1 MSRNLLRRSSFV
13 LVLFA
18 LVLSVVS
25 VLLAGETTT
34 DKIDKN
40 TVDKLN
46 DDTIKAAVQGKLAA
60 DNIRNLSLNAFAK
73 VEVQA
78 ERGSVTFNGVV
89 PNAEQKARAEQL
101 VREVHGI
108 KEITN
113 NLKVQSVKRR

>member
-1 MSRNLLRRSSFV
+1 MSRSLMKMSSFV

-25 VLLAGETTT
+25 RVLAGETTT
-34 DKIDKN
+34 DKIDK
-40 TVDKLN
+40 TAVEKLN

-60 DNIRNLSLNAFAK
+60 ENIRNLSLNAFAK

-78 ERGSVTFNGVV
+78 ERGSVTLNGVV
-89 PNAEQKARAEQL
+89 PNADEKARAEQL
-101 VREVHGI
+101 AREVNGI

-113 NLKVQSVKRR
+113 NLKIQSVNLR

>member
-1 MSRNLLRRSSFV
+1 MRMSSFV

-25 VLLAGETTT
+25 GLLAGETTT
-34 DKIDKN
+34 DKIDK
-40 TVDKLN
+40 TAVEKLN

-78 ERGSVTFNGVV
+78 ERGSVTLNGVV
-89 PNAEQKARAEQL
+89 PTAEQKARAEQL
-101 VREVHGI
+101 AREVNGI

-113 NLKVQSVKRR
+113 NLKVQPVHPR

>member
-1 MSRNLLRRSSFV
+1 MSRSLMKRSSFV

-18 LVLSVVS
+18 LVPSVVS
-25 VLLAGETTT
+25 GVLAGETTI
-34 DKIDKN
+34 DKIDK
-40 TVDKLN
+40 TSVEKLN

-60 DNIRNLSLNAFAK
+60 ENIRNLSLNAFAK

-78 ERGSVTFNGVV
+78 ERGSVTLNGLV
-89 PNAEQKARAEQL
+89 PNSDEKARAEQL
-101 VREVHGI
+101 AREVNGI

>member
-1 MSRNLLRRSSFV
+1 MRMSSFV

-25 VLLAGETTT
+25 GLLASETT
-34 DKIDKN
+34 IDKT

-46 DDTIKAAVQGKLAA
+46 DDTIKTAVQGKLAA
-60 DNIRNLSLNAFAK
+60 ENIHNLAVRAFAK

-78 ERGSVTFNGVV
+78 ERGSVTLNGVV
-89 PNAEQKARAEQL
+89 PTAEQKARAEQL
-101 VREVHGI
+101 AREVNGI